1 MFLLP
6 LSLVLSILLVVIL
19 TGLRDSYNNRYKP
32 HGFDPSAKYSNGTH
46 EFYPITLVL
55 SLDGFHP
62 SLISKEATPFLH
74 ELYTLQQPNT
84 SVAPFIVP
92 SFPSQTFPNHWSIV
106 TGKYPSENGI
116 VANWFWD
123 HSLEKQFGPGNIDPE
138 LWETASEPIWSTLEN
153 AFFADTFKSAAHMW
167 PGCEVQGRTP
177 HFFTA
182 FNDSETLEEKSE
194 SIFRNYVDG
203 KRDASE
209 RPQLILAYAPQ
220 PDAYG
225 HEYGYPAPHTPS
237 FRELLNKIDSYVSRV
252 FAALDQ
258 RHMRHFTNVVIL
270 SDHGMAT
277 VPSHNVLLEKEIL
290 PDDLRTQHVSHSY
303 LEGPALAI
311 YTPNA
316 SHVERQLIKRL
327 ERLKIGKNFHVT
339 RNLQQEFGY
348 KLSGERTADIWVLPD
363 VHYAVAH
370 QRRLLGTH
378 GYNNSSPEM
387 RALFIANGP
396 AFTEGYVE
404 PFENVAIHGLLLE
417 LAGWKS
423 EPHVGRPSHK
433 IATADTKPQ
442 GLLVPLRSPPQD
454 DLALLSRIFGNGSS
468 YNAVFHNET
477 TKLDAVV
484 PEKQQQDFSSLLGE
498 IVGELQA
505 ELAEWG
511 SNDK

>member
-6 LSLVLSILLVVIL
+6 LSFVLSILLIVIL
-19 TGLRDSYNNRYKP
+19 TGLKDSYNNRYRP
-32 HGFDPSAKYSNGTH
+32 HAFDPSAKYSNGTH

-74 ELYTLQQPNT
+74 DLYTLQQPNT

-106 TGKYPSENGI
+106 TGKYPSEHGI

-123 HSLEKQFGPGNIDPE
+123 RSLQKQFAPGNADPE
-138 LWETASEPIWSTLEN
+138 LWESTAEPIWSTLET
-153 AFFADTFKSAAHMW
+153 AFYADTFKTAAHMW
-167 PGCEVQGRTP
+167 PGCEVQGRSP

-182 FNDSETLEEKSE
+182 FNNSETLEQKSE
-194 SIFRNYVDG
+194 AIFRDYVDG
-203 KRDASE
+203 PRDASQ

-237 FRELLNKIDSYVSRV
+237 FRQLLNSIDSYVSRV

-258 RHMRHFTNVVIL
+258 RHMRHFTNVVLL

-277 VPSHNVLLEKEIL
+277 VPPDHILLEKDVV
-290 PDDLRTQHVSHSY
+290 PDDLRTHYVSHSY
-303 LEGPALAI
+303 LEGPALAV

-316 SHVERQLIKRL
+316 SHVELQLRETL
-327 ERLKIGKNFHVT
+327 RSSKIGHHFHVT
-339 RNLQQEFGY
+339 RDLHHQSNY
-348 KLSGERTADIWVLPD
+348 NLSGQRTADVWVLPD

-370 QRRLLGTH
+370 DRRLLGTH
-378 GYNNSSPEM
+378 GYNNTLPQM

-396 AFTEGYVE
+396 AFTERYVE
-404 PFENVAIHGLLLE
+404 PFENIAIHGLLLD

-423 EPHVGRPSHK
+423 EPHTPTTAEHFFDSHAPL
-433 IATADTKPQ
+433 I
-442 GLLVPLRSPPQD
+442 PLRSPPQD
-454 DLALLSRIFGNGSS
+454 DFALLSRIFGNGSS
-468 YNAVFHNET
+468 YNAIFHNET
-477 TKLDAVV
+477 TKLDAIV
-484 PEKQQQDFSSLLGE
+484 PERQQQDFSALLGE
-498 IVGELQA
+498 ILGELQA